1 MFAKIFKVLAA
12 AAIVGSAVATPLPN
26 DSDSL
31 IARGSSHSFNNWG
44 GLSSLSG
51 FDNFYG
57 SNDFSGSSFSEH
69 VEEDSKVV
77 CHSES
82 VTIIQQRLLVLQ
94 EMAKRIITE
103 QICDVETQ
111 VIVFEQFSSSMS
123 SFSHDLTRSSGSHGV
138 GYDSAI
144 AGHYGSIVSSDGSL
158 SNSNLGFS
166 GSSLGQSYVI
176 PTGSNWNSRS
186 SPASVGR
193 AYQAAQAAI

>member
-26 DSDSL
+26 ESDL
-31 IARGSSHSFNNWG
+31 VARGGYSFNNWG
-44 GLSSLSG
+44 GLSSMSG

-57 SNDFSGSSFSEH
+57 SNDFSGSSFSEKV
-69 VEEDSKVV
+69 VEEDSKLV

-103 QICDVETQ
+103 QICEVETQ

-123 SFSHDLTRSSGSHGV
+123 SFSHDLTRSKGSHGV
-138 GYDSAI
+138 GYDRGIS
-144 AGHYGSIVSSDGSL
+144 GHYSSLVSSDGSL
-158 SNSNLGFS
+158 SNNNLGFS
-166 GSSLGQSYVI
+166 GSSLGQQYVI